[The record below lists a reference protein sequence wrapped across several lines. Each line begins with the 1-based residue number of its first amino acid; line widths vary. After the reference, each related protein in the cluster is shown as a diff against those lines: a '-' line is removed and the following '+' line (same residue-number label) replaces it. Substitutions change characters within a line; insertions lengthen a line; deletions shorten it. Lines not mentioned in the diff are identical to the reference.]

1 MVLFFV
7 VDLFSETM
15 GIFPDNSLNLIA
27 MKTTIKTAKDNTIFY
42 INEDLE
48 VESTTE
54 LEFIMRSVDETTSPM
69 GVMPRLHIRE
79 NNDENTFEVWT
90 WGTSGNNA
98 KFIKSF
104 EIKEEAD
111 EFIFQKTYEYD
122 FMEDD
127 QRDTQYFFN
136 EEEAQALADERKSY
150 L

>member
-1 MVLFFV
+1 MK
-7 VDLFSETM
+7 
-15 GIFPDNSLNLIA
+15 SLIEA
-27 MKTTIKTAKDNTIFY
+27 QKTTIYFV
-42 INEDLE
+42 NEDLE
-48 VESTTE
+48 VEETTE
-54 LEFIMRSVDETTSPM
+54 AEFINQSIDETTSPR
-69 GVMPRLHIRE
+69 GVEPRLHVRE
-79 NNDENTFEVWT
+79 NEDDNTFEVWT
-90 WGTSGNNA
+90 WGPSGNNA